1 MRLRFL
7 LACILITTSLP
18 GIEPDSLQPESV
30 RPLPS
35 GQEIRK
41 SLVRKGN
48 NLGVVTVVG
57 YIDAKPE
64 EVYQALTNPALL
76 HRIFPKVKK
85 NEQRYKNGNL
95 YHFYSVLAFPWPLED
110 RWSLNET
117 RFFPSKRAISWK
129 RIDGSIKVNEGAW
142 RLHPQGN
149 GTLMIYRVRFDPG
162 LSLVPDW
169 LVEYGMEKEAPSIIK
184 NVRSYFASI

>member
-1 MRLRFL
+1 V
-7 LACILITTSLP
+7 S
-18 GIEPDSLQPESV
+18 GIEPDSLKPEAV
-30 RPLPS
+30 GPLPS

-41 SLVRKGN
+41 SLVRKGKS
-48 NLGVVTVVG
+48 LGIVTVVG
-57 YIDAKPE
+57 YINAKPS
-64 EVYQALTNPALL
+64 EVYRALTNPDLL

-85 NEQRYKNGNL
+85 NEQRYRQGNL
-95 YHFYSVLAFPWPLED
+95 YHFYSELAFPWPLED

-117 RFFPSKRAISWK
+117 RFYPSQYAISWK

-142 RLHPQGN
+142 RLHPYRN

-169 LVEYGMEKEAPSIIK
+169 LVEYGMEQEAPSIIK

>member
-1 MRLRFL
+1 M
-7 LACILITTSLP
+7 LARAFCILVFITASLP
-18 GIEPDSLQPESV
+18 AIEPDSLKPENIN
-30 RPLPS
+30 PLPA

-41 SLVRKGN
+41 SLVRKGGS
-48 NLGVVTVVG
+48 LGIVTVVG

-64 EVYQALTNPALL
+64 EIYRALTDPSLV
-76 HRIFPKVKK
+76 HRLFPKVKR
-85 NEQRYKNGNL
+85 NEQRYRKGNL

-117 RFFPSKRAISWK
+117 RFFPSKHAISWK

-142 RLHPQGN
+142 RLHPHGQGA
-149 GTLMIYRVRFDPG
+149 LMIYRVRFDPG

-169 LVEYGMEKEAPSIIK
+169 LIEYGMETEAPAIIQ
-184 NVRSYFASI
+184 NVRSYFAGR